1 MQNPACRQAK
11 NARDAVYFLAL
22 SVNSGLQRRS
32 TVGSL
37 SVTRRINGVQTA
49 TYDAECAYIIQR
61 VGREREG
68 ESIYDVRTEGRGV
81 EQGTGL
87 LLKVRKAEY
96 LPFQC

>member
-1 MQNPACRQAK
+1 MLNPACRQAK

-49 TYDAECAYIIQR
+49 TYDAECAYITR
-61 VGREREG
+61 CVGREREG
-68 ESIYDVRTEGRGV
+68 NPYMTSA
-81 EQGTGL
+81 
-87 LLKVRKAEY
+87 LKVEGSSKVPGY
-96 LPFQC
+96 Y